1 MFNDKWIFFLS
12 LLSLNLCFLICFLFL
27 NSWKAFFLFWFL
39 MISFSELLKKEFKI
53 FLKFEFLNFWKFLFL
68 NFEPPPPPF
77 YEFELFNFSK
87 KNLNFF
93 FWIFLFWNLSWFW
106 KWIFVSFENFWIWT
120 SSFLK
125 FYALLKKM
133 EKLIS
138 LVKIKRMR

>member
-68 NFEPPPPPF
+68 NFEPPPLPF
-77 YEFELFNFSK
+77 MNLNFLTFQKKIWIFFFEFFFFEIWVDFESEYLLVLKIFEFEL
-87 KNLNFF
+87 L
-93 FWIFLFWNLSWFW
+93 LFWNSMHFW
-106 KWIFVSFENFWIWT
+106 KKWKS
-120 SSFLK
+120 
-125 FYALLKKM
+125 
-133 EKLIS
+133 
-138 LVKIKRMR
+138 